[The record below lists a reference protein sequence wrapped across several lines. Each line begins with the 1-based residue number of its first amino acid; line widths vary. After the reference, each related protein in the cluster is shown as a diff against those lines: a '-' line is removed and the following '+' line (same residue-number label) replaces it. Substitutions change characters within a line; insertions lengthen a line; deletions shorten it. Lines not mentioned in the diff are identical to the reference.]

1 MKDDDDLDEVVR
13 GLQERI
19 DAEEEKEFS
28 AKVLGE
34 YRNPQN
40 VGRIEDADCVGKI
53 LGPCGDTME
62 FSIKIEDGRIK
73 RALFMTDGCGPS
85 IACGSMATKLAT
97 GKTIEEALDIKDRDI
112 LNALDGLP
120 EENRHCA
127 KLAVDT
133 LHKALG
139 NFMEGSP

>member
-1 MKDDDDLDEVVR
+1 MKDNDDLDEMVR
-13 GLQERI
+13 GLQKQI

-28 AKVLGE
+28 AKVLRE
-34 YRNPQN
+34 YREPQN
-40 VGRIEDADCVGKI
+40 VGRIEGADSVGKI

-73 RALFMTDGCGPS
+73 RALFMTDGCGTS
-85 IACGSMATKLAT
+85 IACGSMTTKLAT
-97 GKTIEEALDIKDRDI
+97 GKTIEDALKIKDLDI
-112 LNALDGLP
+112 LNGLDGLP
-120 EENRHCA
+120 DENRHCA

-133 LHKALG
+133 LQEALG

>member
-1 MKDDDDLDEVVR
+1 MKDNDDLDEMVR
-13 GLQERI
+13 GLQEQI

-28 AKVLGE
+28 AKVLRE

-40 VGRIEDADCVGKI
+40 VGRIKEPDCVGII

-62 FSIKIEDGRIK
+62 FSINLRNN
-73 RALFMTDGCGPS
+73 RVRRVLFMTDGCGPS
-85 IACGSMATKLAT
+85 IACGSMTTKMAT
-97 GKTIEEALDIKDRDI
+97 GKTIEEALQIRDLDI

-127 KLAVDT
+127 KLVMDT
-133 LHKALG
+133 LHKALC
-139 NFMEGSP
+139 NFMEGNP

>member
-1 MKDDDDLDEVVR
+1 MKKEGFDDIISNI
-13 GLQERI
+13 QSQI

-28 AKVLGE
+28 AKVLRE

-40 VGRIEDADCVGKI
+40 VGRIKGADCVGKI

-62 FSIKIEDGRIK
+62 FSINIEDGRVR
-73 RALFMTDGCGPS
+73 RALFTTDGCGPS
-85 IACGSMATKLAT
+85 IACGSITTKLAT
-97 GKTIEEALDIKDRDI
+97 GKTIEEAMKIKDRDI
-112 LNALDGLP
+112 LNGLDGLP
-120 EENRHCA
+120 DENRHCA

>member
-1 MKDDDDLDEVVR
+1 MKEDIFDDLVNDI
-13 GLQERI
+13 QSQI
-19 DAEEEKEFS
+19 DAKEEKLFS
-28 AKVLGE
+28 AKVLRE

-40 VGRIEDADCVGKI
+40 VGRIKEPDCVGVI

-62 FSIKIEDGRIK
+62 FSIDIRNDRIM
-73 RALFMTDGCGPS
+73 RILFMTDGCGPS
-85 IACGSMATKLAT
+85 IACGSMTTKMAL
-97 GKTIEEALDIKDRDI
+97 GNTIEEALQIKDSDI

-127 KLAVDT
+127 KLTVDT

-139 NFMEGSP
+139 EFPEEHP